1 MIYQILN
8 AGKNSTNPLYS
19 ETTKPKTNFDKKRK
33 CKINKMIFFLTGLFF
48 IDIHD

>member
-19 ETTKPKTNFDKKRK
+19 ETTKPKKNFDKKK
-33 CKINKMIFFLTGLFF
+33 NAKLTK
-48 IDIHD
+48 